1 MRTNTPVPS
10 VQVDACFLDQEGFR
24 HAIHLSWLPPA
35 KLQPDPMQPRK
46 PMDPETLVIPLG
58 TIQNGINDMDFPS
71 LFAEEG
77 EMSTETLTSLKNIM
91 DEAFTRALKMSRVPA
106 RKLSKC
112 RQYVIYINQLSHF
125 SD

>member
-1 MRTNTPVPS
+1 
-10 VQVDACFLDQEGFR
+10 
-24 HAIHLSWLPPA
+24 
-35 KLQPDPMQPRK
+35 MQPRK